1 MNIIAHKSKDG
12 REQSLQEHGQNVAK
26 MAASFAA
33 PFGGEKFAER
43 IGISHDAGKDTV
55 GFQQYIQAPD
65 KNAKSPHAIIA
76 AALNC
81 QANDVLSAVITAGH
95 HSGLHNVLD
104 TITNVRA
111 ALAERSQDITTAREY
126 FSSDAISQ
134 TEIIPEFARKNKV
147 FGQYAFTKMEFS
159 CLTDAD
165 YQDTERFMRGY
176 SPRSYDYDSF
186 SDIYDMFR
194 KHVQPWIDKDNE
206 MMRRKNQPFSKDEEI
221 NHMRTQMMLQCL
233 DAGSNSRKGDIRTL
247 SIPTGGSKT
256 LSSFAYAIAAAKK
269 DKSIKR
275 IIVVIPFNTITTQ
288 TASVLRGIV
297 GEKNILENHS
307 GFDFEDSKQGKL
319 LQYASENW
327 DIPIVVT
334 TNVQFFESFFSNKP
348 AKSRKL
354 HNIADSVIIFDEV
367 QQLPVKYLKPCI
379 KCIESLAANFGARI
393 VLSTATQ
400 PTLEPY
406 FETIKPREIIDDS
419 ESYVKPFRRC
429 SIENIGT
436 VTAKN
441 LTERIQ
447 KHKQCLCV
455 VNEKEEAKAIYT
467 AIENGRCKNLYCLT
481 TDITPYDREKL
492 LRQIRQNLKDDEP
505 CIVISTSLIE
515 SGVDVDFPYGY
526 RELYGLDSILQTAG
540 RVNRNGLRDCGN
552 STLFVFDGPQEE
564 YRALRNGT
572 SRGCNES
579 DNKKSITRG
588 ILQKYDAD
596 SPKAIHEYFSRLYG
610 YKGDGLD
617 KFYIVKMA
625 NSKLIPFQDISQKFK
640 IIDEDTVTV
649 IISQTAEASEL
660 VGKIRNQTAT
670 KDDIRKV
677 GKYAVSVRRSKYDKY
692 LAASTEVLTTKVCND
707 VEEPDICNL
716 VDMGFP
722 ILAAAFPLMK
732 NARGTKRCQ
741 KTKTV
746 RWAVSALLSMVCI
759 TCTFRPV
766 PKQFCETV

>member
-43 IGISHDAGKDTV
+43 IGVSHDAGKNTV

-81 QANDVLSAVITAGH
+81 QANDVLSAVITEGH

-111 ALAERSQDITTAREY
+111 AFAERSQDIATAREH
-126 FSSDAISQ
+126 FSTDAINQ
-134 TEIIPEFARKNKV
+134 IEIIPEFARKNKV

-176 SPRSYDYDSF
+176 SPRSYNYDSF
-186 SDIYDMFR
+186 SGIYDMFR
-194 KHVQPWIDKDNE
+194 KHIQPWIDKDNKMVGE
-206 MMRRKNQPFSKDEEI
+206 NNQQLTKNEEI

-233 DAGSNSRKGDIRTL
+233 NAGSNSRKGDIRTL

-256 LSSFAYAIAAAKK
+256 LSSFAYAIAAAKN

-288 TASVLRGIV
+288 TASVLREIV

-348 AKSRKL
+348 SKSRKL
-354 HNIADSVIIFDEV
+354 HNIVDSVIIFDEV
-367 QQLPVKYLKPCI
+367 QQFPANFLKPCI
-379 KCIESLAANFGARI
+379 KCIESLAANFGARV

-400 PTLEPY
+400 PALESY
-406 FETIKPREIIDDS
+406 FDTIKPREIIDDS
-419 ESYVKPFRRC
+419 ESYVEPFRRC
-429 SIENIGT
+429 NIDNIGT
-436 VTAKN
+436 IK
-441 LTERIQ
+441 TETLVKRIQ

-455 VNEKEEAKAIYT
+455 VNEKEEAKAIYNT
-467 AIENGRCKNLYCLT
+467 IGNSRCKNLYCLT

-492 LRQIRQNLKDDEP
+492 LRRIRQNLKDNEP

-515 SGVDVDFPYGY
+515 SGVDVDFPCGY
-526 RELYGLDSILQTAG
+526 RELSSLDSILQTAG
-540 RVNRNGLRDCGN
+540 RVNRNGLRDCGS

-588 ILQKYDAD
+588 ILQKYDVD

-617 KFYIVKMA
+617 KFDIVKMA

-670 KDDIRKV
+670 KNDIRKV
-677 GKYAVSVRRSKYDKY
+677 GKYAVSVRRSRYDKC
-692 LAASTEVLTTKVCND
+692 LAASTEVLTTKICND
-707 VEEPDICNL
+707 VEEPDICSL
-716 VDMGFP
+716 VDMGLYTGIGIIFDAP
-722 ILAAAFPLMK
+722 AA
-732 NARGTKRCQ
+732 
-741 KTKTV
+741 
-746 RWAVSALLSMVCI
+746 
-759 TCTFRPV
+759 
-766 PKQFCETV
+766 

>member
-12 REQSLQEHGQNVAK
+12 REQSLREHSQNVSR
-26 MAASFAA
+26 MAVSFAA
-33 PFGGEKFAER
+33 PFGGEKLAER
-43 IGISHDAGKDTV
+43 IGLSHDAGKNTI
-55 GFQQYIQAPD
+55 GFQQYIRNPG
-65 KNAKSPHAIIA
+65 KCAKSPHAVIGATLNGIA
-76 AALNC
+76 G
-81 QANDVLSAVITAGH
+81 DFPSAVIVEGH
-95 HSGLHNVLD
+95 HSGLHNMCD
-104 TITNVRA
+104 TRSNLNA
-111 ALAERSQDITTAREY
+111 ALAERGQDVVKAQEY
-126 FSSDAISQ
+126 FSTDAISQ
-134 TEIIPEFARKNKV
+134 TAVFPEFARKNRV
-147 FGQYAFTKMEFS
+147 LGQFSFIKMEFS

-165 YQDTERFMRGY
+165 YQDTERFMHGY

-194 KHVQPWIDKDNE
+194 KHIQPWIDKDNKMVKE
-206 MMRRKNQPFSKDEEI
+206 NDQPLTKDEEI

-233 DAGSNSRKGDIRTL
+233 DTGSNSRKGDIRTL

-393 VLSTATQ
+393 VLSSATQ

-492 LRQIRQNLKDDEP
+492 LRRIRQNLKDNEP

-515 SGVDVDFPYGY
+515 SGVDVDFPCGY
-526 RELYGLDSILQTAG
+526 RELSSLDSILQTAG
-540 RVNRNGLRDCGN
+540 RVNRNGLRDCN
-552 STLFVFDGPQEE
+552 SCTLFVFDGPQEE
-564 YRALRNGT
+564 YRALRNGI
-572 SRGCNES
+572 SKS
-579 DNKKSITRG
+579 QYDNMGDFGNRKSITKD

-617 KFYIVKMA
+617 KFDIVKMA

-707 VEEPDICNL
+707 VEEPDICSL
-716 VDMGFP
+716 VDMGLYTNIGVIFN
-722 ILAAAFPLMK
+722 AAA
-732 NARGTKRCQ
+732 
-741 KTKTV
+741 
-746 RWAVSALLSMVCI
+746 
-759 TCTFRPV
+759 
-766 PKQFCETV
+766 

>member
-1 MNIIAHKSKDG
+1 MRWRCFVREEGLKLNIIAHKSKDG

-111 ALAERSQDITTAREY
+111 ALAERSQDIATAQEY

-206 MMRRKNQPFSKDEEI
+206 MMRRKNQPLTKDEEI
-221 NHMRTQMMLQCL
+221 NHIRTQMMLQCL

-269 DKSIKR
+269 DTSIKR

-400 PTLEPY
+400 PALEPY

-441 LTERIQ
+441 LMERIQ

-540 RVNRNGLRDCGN
+540 RVNRNGLRDCGS

-588 ILQKYDAD
+588 ILQKYDVD

-617 KFYIVKMA
+617 KFDIVKMA
-625 NSKLIPFQDISQKFK
+625 SSKLIPFQDISQKFK

-649 IISQTAEASEL
+649 IIPQTA
-660 VGKIRNQTAT
+660 
-670 KDDIRKV
+670 
-677 GKYAVSVRRSKYDKY
+677 
-692 LAASTEVLTTKVCND
+692 AASSWERNTRFVFWIWFFAVQTERVRKPSMMAC
-707 VEEPDICNL
+707 
-716 VDMGFP
+716 
-722 ILAAAFPLMK
+722 AAFPPQWQVLS
-732 NARGTKRCQ
+732 KRISSTTQ
-741 KTKTV
+741 ERK
-746 RWAVSALLSMVCI
+746 I
-759 TCTFRPV
+759 
-766 PKQFCETV
+766 

>member
-104 TITNVRA
+104 TITNVRV

-206 MMRRKNQPFSKDEEI
+206 MMRRKNQPLTKDEEI
-221 NHMRTQMMLQCL
+221 NHIRTQMMLQCL
-233 DAGSNSRKGDIRTL
+233 DAGSNSWKGDIRTL

-269 DKSIKR
+269 DTSIKR

-400 PTLEPY
+400 PALEPY

-540 RVNRNGLRDCGN
+540 RVNRNGLRDCGS

-588 ILQKYDAD
+588 ILQKYDVD

-617 KFYIVKMA
+617 KFDIVKMA
-625 NSKLIPFQDISQKFK
+625 SSKLIPFQDISQKFK

-670 KDDIRKV
+670 KDDIRKA
-677 GKYAVSVRRSKYDKY
+677 GKYAVSVKRNKYDKY
-692 LAASTEVLTTKVCND
+692 LAASAEVLTTKIYD
-707 VEEPDICNL
+707 DTEEPDICSL
-716 VDMGFP
+716 VDMGLYTGIGIIFDAP
-722 ILAAAFPLMK
+722 AA
-732 NARGTKRCQ
+732 
-741 KTKTV
+741 
-746 RWAVSALLSMVCI
+746 
-759 TCTFRPV
+759 
-766 PKQFCETV
+766 

>member
-12 REQSLQEHGQNVAK
+12 REQSLQEHSQNVSR
-26 MAASFAA
+26 MAVSFAA
-33 PFGGEKFAER
+33 PFGGEKLAER
-43 IGISHDAGKDTV
+43 IGLSHDAGKNTI
-55 GFQQYIQAPD
+55 GFQQYIRNPG
-65 KNAKSPHAIIA
+65 KCAKSPHAVIGATLNGIA
-76 AALNC
+76 G
-81 QANDVLSAVITAGH
+81 DFPSAVIVEGH
-95 HSGLHNVLD
+95 HSGLHNMCD
-104 TITNVRA
+104 TRSNLNA
-111 ALAERSQDITTAREY
+111 ALAERGQDVVKAQEY
-126 FSSDAISQ
+126 FSTDAISQ
-134 TEIIPEFARKNKV
+134 TAVFPEFARKNRV
-147 FGQYAFTKMEFS
+147 LGQFSFIKMEFS

-165 YQDTERFMRGY
+165 YQDTERFMHGY

-194 KHVQPWIDKDNE
+194 KHIQPWIYKDNKMVKE
-206 MMRRKNQPFSKDEEI
+206 NDQPLTKDEEI

-269 DKSIKR
+269 DTSIKR

-307 GFDFEDSKQGKL
+307 GFDFEDNKQGKL

-419 ESYVKPFRRC
+419 ENYVKPFRRC

-579 DNKKSITRG
+579 DNKK
-588 ILQKYDAD
+588 KYHQRH
-596 SPKAIHEYFSRLYG
+596 P
-610 YKGDGLD
+610 
-617 KFYIVKMA
+617 
-625 NSKLIPFQDISQKFK
+625 
-640 IIDEDTVTV
+640 
-649 IISQTAEASEL
+649 AE
-660 VGKIRNQTAT
+660 I
-670 KDDIRKV
+670 
-677 GKYAVSVRRSKYDKY
+677 
-692 LAASTEVLTTKVCND
+692 
-707 VEEPDICNL
+707 
-716 VDMGFP
+716 
-722 ILAAAFPLMK
+722 
-732 NARGTKRCQ
+732 
-741 KTKTV
+741 
-746 RWAVSALLSMVCI
+746 
-759 TCTFRPV
+759 
-766 PKQFCETV
+766 

>member
-43 IGISHDAGKDTV
+43 IGVSHDAGKNTV

-81 QANDVLSAVITAGH
+81 QANDVLSAVITEGH

-111 ALAERSQDITTAREY
+111 AFAERSQDIATAREH
-126 FSSDAISQ
+126 FSTDAINQ
-134 TEIIPEFARKNKV
+134 IEIIPEFARKNKV

-165 YQDTERFMRGY
+165 YQDTERFMHGY

-194 KHVQPWIDKDNE
+194 KHIQPWIDKDNKMVKE
-206 MMRRKNQPFSKDEEI
+206 NDQPLTKDEEI

-269 DKSIKR
+269 DTSIKR

-400 PTLEPY
+400 PALEPY

-492 LRQIRQNLKDDEP
+492 LRQIRQNLKEDEP

-540 RVNRNGLRDCGN
+540 RVNRNGLRDCGS

-588 ILQKYDAD
+588 ILQKYDVD

-617 KFYIVKMA
+617 KFDIVKMA
-625 NSKLIPFQDISQKFK
+625 SSKLIPFQDISQKFK

-677 GKYAVSVRRSKYDKY
+677 GKYAVSVRRSRYDKC
-692 LAASTEVLTTKVCND
+692 LAASAEVLTTKIYD
-707 VEEPDICNL
+707 DTEEPDICSL
-716 VDMGFP
+716 VDMGLYTGIGIIFDAP
-722 ILAAAFPLMK
+722 AA
-732 NARGTKRCQ
+732 
-741 KTKTV
+741 
-746 RWAVSALLSMVCI
+746 
-759 TCTFRPV
+759 
-766 PKQFCETV
+766 

>member
-12 REQSLQEHGQNVAK
+12 REQSLREHSQNVSR
-26 MAASFAA
+26 MAVSFAA
-33 PFGGEKFAER
+33 PFGGEKLAER
-43 IGISHDAGKDTV
+43 IGLSHDAGKNTI
-55 GFQQYIQAPD
+55 GFQQYIRNPG
-65 KNAKSPHAIIA
+65 KCAKSPHAVIGATLNGIA
-76 AALNC
+76 G
-81 QANDVLSAVITAGH
+81 DFPSAVIVEGH
-95 HSGLHNVLD
+95 HSGLHNMCD
-104 TITNVRA
+104 TRSNLNA
-111 ALAERSQDITTAREY
+111 ALAERGQDVVKAQEY
-126 FSSDAISQ
+126 FSTDAISQ
-134 TEIIPEFARKNKV
+134 TAVFPEFARKNRV
-147 FGQYAFTKMEFS
+147 LGQFSFIKMEFS

-165 YQDTERFMRGY
+165 YQDTERFMHGY

-194 KHVQPWIDKDNE
+194 KHIQPWIDKDNKMVKE
-206 MMRRKNQPFSKDEEI
+206 NDQPLTKDEEI

-269 DKSIKR
+269 DTSIKR

-400 PTLEPY
+400 PALEPY

-492 LRQIRQNLKDDEP
+492 LRKIRQNLKDDEP

-572 SRGCNES
+572 SRNCNES

-588 ILQKYDAD
+588 ILQKYDVD

-617 KFYIVKMA
+617 KFDIVKMA
-625 NSKLIPFQDISQKFK
+625 SSKLIPFQDISQKFK

-670 KDDIRKV
+670 KDDIRKA
-677 GKYAVSVRRSKYDKY
+677 GKYAVSVKRNKYDKY
-692 LAASTEVLTTKVCND
+692 LAASAEVLTTKIYD
-707 VEEPDICNL
+707 DTEEPDICSL
-716 VDMGFP
+716 VDMGLYTGIGIIFDAP
-722 ILAAAFPLMK
+722 AA
-732 NARGTKRCQ
+732 
-741 KTKTV
+741 
-746 RWAVSALLSMVCI
+746 
-759 TCTFRPV
+759 
-766 PKQFCETV
+766 

>member
-43 IGISHDAGKDTV
+43 IGVSHDAGKNTV

-81 QANDVLSAVITAGH
+81 QANDVLSAVITEGH

-111 ALAERSQDITTAREY
+111 AFAERSQDIATAREH
-126 FSSDAISQ
+126 FSTDAINQ
-134 TEIIPEFARKNKV
+134 IEIIPEFARKNKV

-176 SPRSYDYDSF
+176 SPRSYNYDSF
-186 SDIYDMFR
+186 SGIYDMFR
-194 KHVQPWIDKDNE
+194 KHIQPWIDKDNKMVGE
-206 MMRRKNQPFSKDEEI
+206 NNQQLTKNEEI

-233 DAGSNSRKGDIRTL
+233 NAGSNSRKGDIRTL

-256 LSSFAYAIAAAKK
+256 LSSFAYAIAAAKN

-288 TASVLRGIV
+288 TASVLREIV

-348 AKSRKL
+348 SKNRKL
-354 HNIADSVIIFDEV
+354 HNIVDSVIIFDEV
-367 QQLPVKYLKPCI
+367 QQFPANFLKPCI
-379 KCIESLAANFGARI
+379 KCIESLAANFGARV

-400 PTLEPY
+400 PALESY
-406 FETIKPREIIDDS
+406 FDTIKPREIIDDS
-419 ESYVKPFRRC
+419 ESYVEPFRRC
-429 SIENIGT
+429 NIDNIGT
-436 VTAKN
+436 IK
-441 LTERIQ
+441 TETLVKRIQ

-540 RVNRNGLRDCGN
+540 RVNRNGLRDCGS

-617 KFYIVKMA
+617 KFDIVKMA
-625 NSKLIPFQDISQKFK
+625 SSKLIPFQDISQKFK

-677 GKYAVSVRRSKYDKY
+677 GKYAVSVRRSRYDKC
-692 LAASTEVLTTKVCND
+692 LAASTEVLTTKICND
-707 VEEPDICNL
+707 VEEPDICSL
-716 VDMGFP
+716 VDMGLYTGIGIIFDAP
-722 ILAAAFPLMK
+722 AA
-732 NARGTKRCQ
+732 
-741 KTKTV
+741 
-746 RWAVSALLSMVCI
+746 
-759 TCTFRPV
+759 
-766 PKQFCETV
+766 

>member
-111 ALAERSQDITTAREY
+111 ALAERSQDIATAREY

-194 KHVQPWIDKDNE
+194 KHVQPWIDNE
-206 MMRRKNQPFSKDEEI
+206 MMRRKNQPLTKDEEI
-221 NHMRTQMMLQCL
+221 NHIRTQMMLQCL

-269 DKSIKR
+269 DTSIKR

-400 PTLEPY
+400 PALEPY

-467 AIENGRCKNLYCLT
+467 AIENGHCKNLYCLT

-540 RVNRNGLRDCGN
+540 RVNRNGLRDCGS

-588 ILQKYDAD
+588 ILQKYDVD

-617 KFYIVKMA
+617 KFDIVKMA
-625 NSKLIPFQDISQKFK
+625 NSKLIPFQNISQKFK

-677 GKYAVSVRRSKYDKY
+677 GKYAVPVRRSRYDKC
-692 LAASTEVLTTKVCND
+692 LAASTEVLTTKICND
-707 VEEPDICNL
+707 VEEPDICSL
-716 VDMGFP
+716 IDMRLYTGIGIIFDAP
-722 ILAAAFPLMK
+722 AA
-732 NARGTKRCQ
+732 
-741 KTKTV
+741 
-746 RWAVSALLSMVCI
+746 
-759 TCTFRPV
+759 
-766 PKQFCETV
+766 